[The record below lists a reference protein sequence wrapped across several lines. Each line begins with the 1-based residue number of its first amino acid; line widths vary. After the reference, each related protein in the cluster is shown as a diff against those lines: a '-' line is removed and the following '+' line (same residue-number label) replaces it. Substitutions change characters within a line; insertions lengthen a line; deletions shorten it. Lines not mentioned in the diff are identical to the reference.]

1 MNKKVIFR
9 GASAIMPLCIGDFP
23 FSFIVGALSVIA
35 GMSVWQ
41 STAWSAIVIAGS
53 AQMLALNMLKTGATL
68 GVIIFTTL
76 IINLRHVLY
85 SASISGTVR
94 EASFFKKCFMSYAL
108 TDEVYATTVKEMEG
122 NKQDKYL
129 FYGSAMITFWAIWVL
144 ADFLGALVGASF
156 PNIEKYGLDFAMV
169 AAFIAIVVPQIKS
182 QACTVAAVVA
192 AVSGVLLVILP
203 YSLGIVVASVLGVLA
218 GLCVDLAEERKQAA
232 IAESD
237 MPLVEALM
245 SERVTKTLRFVP
257 VTVLPAII
265 TIQILS
271 VNSSMEFDLKNPK
284 VIAAII
290 CTLAS
295 FRLGLVWVVVS
306 GVGSLVLLNYF
317 M

>member
-1 MNKKVIFR
+1 
-9 GASAIMPLCIGDFP
+9 IGDFP
-23 FSFIVGALSVIA
+23 FSFIVGALSVSA

-122 NKQDKYL
+122 NKKEKYL

-156 PNIEKYGLDFAMV
+156 PHIEKYGLDFAMV

-192 AVSGVLLVILP
+192 AVSGVLLVVLP

-218 GLCVDLAEERKQAA
+218 GLCVDLAEERKQMAKT
-232 IAESD
+232 ESD
-237 MPLVEALM
+237 MPLVEA
-245 SERVTKTLRFVP
+245 
-257 VTVLPAII
+257 
-265 TIQILS
+265 
-271 VNSSMEFDLKNPK
+271 MENE
-284 VIAAII
+284 
-290 CTLAS
+290 
-295 FRLGLVWVVVS
+295 
-306 GVGSLVLLNYF
+306 
-317 M
+317 

>member
-1 MNKKVIFR
+1 MNMMISYQELVRTF
-9 GASAIMPLCIGDFP
+9 
-23 FSFIVGALSVIA
+23 LSVSA

-85 SASISGTVR
+85 SASISGSVR

-122 NKQDKYL
+122 NKKEKYL

-156 PNIEKYGLDFAMV
+156 PHIEKYGLDFAMV

-192 AVSGVLLVILP
+192 AVSGVLLVVLP

-218 GLCVDLAEERKQAA
+218 GLCVDLAEERKQMAKT
-232 IAESD
+232 ESD
-237 MPLVEALM
+237 MPLVEA
-245 SERVTKTLRFVP
+245 
-257 VTVLPAII
+257 
-265 TIQILS
+265 
-271 VNSSMEFDLKNPK
+271 MENE
-284 VIAAII
+284 
-290 CTLAS
+290 
-295 FRLGLVWVVVS
+295 
-306 GVGSLVLLNYF
+306 
-317 M
+317 

>member
-1 MNKKVIFR
+1 
-9 GASAIMPLCIGDFP
+9 DFP
-23 FSFIVGALSVIA
+23 FSFIVGALSVSA

-122 NKQDKYL
+122 NKKEKYL

-156 PNIEKYGLDFAMV
+156 PHIEKYGLDFAMV

-192 AVSGVLLVILP
+192 AVSGVLLVVLP

-218 GLCVDLAEERKQAA
+218 GLCVDLAEERKQMAKT
-232 IAESD
+232 ESD
-237 MPLVEALM
+237 MPLVEA
-245 SERVTKTLRFVP
+245 
-257 VTVLPAII
+257 
-265 TIQILS
+265 
-271 VNSSMEFDLKNPK
+271 MENE
-284 VIAAII
+284 
-290 CTLAS
+290 
-295 FRLGLVWVVVS
+295 
-306 GVGSLVLLNYF
+306 
-317 M
+317 

>member
-1 MNKKVIFR
+1 
-9 GASAIMPLCIGDFP
+9 MPLCIGDFP
-23 FSFIVGALSVIA
+23 FSFIVGALSVSA

-85 SASISGTVR
+85 SASISGSVR

-122 NKQDKYL
+122 NKKEKYL

-156 PNIEKYGLDFAMV
+156 PHIEKYGLDFAMV

-192 AVSGVLLVILP
+192 AVSGVLLVVLP

-218 GLCVDLAEERKQAA
+218 GLCVDLAEERKQMANT
-232 IAESD
+232 ESD
-237 MPLVEALM
+237 MPLVEA
-245 SERVTKTLRFVP
+245 
-257 VTVLPAII
+257 
-265 TIQILS
+265 
-271 VNSSMEFDLKNPK
+271 MENE
-284 VIAAII
+284 
-290 CTLAS
+290 
-295 FRLGLVWVVVS
+295 
-306 GVGSLVLLNYF
+306 
-317 M
+317 

>member
-1 MNKKVIFR
+1 MNKKVIFG

-23 FSFIVGALSVIA
+23 FSFIVGALSVSA

-122 NKQDKYL
+122 NKKEKYL

-156 PNIEKYGLDFAMV
+156 PHIEKYGLDFAMV

-192 AVSGVLLVILP
+192 AVSGVLLVVLP

-218 GLCVDLAEERKQAA
+218 GLCVDLAEERKQMAKT
-232 IAESD
+232 ESD
-237 MPLVEALM
+237 MPLVEA
-245 SERVTKTLRFVP
+245 
-257 VTVLPAII
+257 
-265 TIQILS
+265 
-271 VNSSMEFDLKNPK
+271 MENE
-284 VIAAII
+284 
-290 CTLAS
+290 
-295 FRLGLVWVVVS
+295 
-306 GVGSLVLLNYF
+306 
-317 M
+317 

>member
-1 MNKKVIFR
+1 MNKKVIFL

-23 FSFIVGALSVIA
+23 FSFIVGALSVSA

-122 NKQDKYL
+122 NKKEKYL

-156 PNIEKYGLDFAMV
+156 PHIEKYGLDFAMV

-192 AVSGVLLVILP
+192 AVSGVLLVVLP

-218 GLCVDLAEERKQAA
+218 GLCVDLAEERKQMAKT
-232 IAESD
+232 ESD
-237 MPLVEALM
+237 MPLVEA
-245 SERVTKTLRFVP
+245 
-257 VTVLPAII
+257 
-265 TIQILS
+265 
-271 VNSSMEFDLKNPK
+271 MENE
-284 VIAAII
+284 
-290 CTLAS
+290 
-295 FRLGLVWVVVS
+295 
-306 GVGSLVLLNYF
+306 
-317 M
+317 

>member
-9 GASAIMPLCIGDFP
+9 GARAIMPLCIGDFP
-23 FSFIVGALSVIA
+23 FSFIVGALSVSA

-237 MPLVEALM
+237 MPLVEAL
-245 SERVTKTLRFVP
+245 EH
-257 VTVLPAII
+257 
-265 TIQILS
+265 
-271 VNSSMEFDLKNPK
+271 E
-284 VIAAII
+284 
-290 CTLAS
+290 
-295 FRLGLVWVVVS
+295 
-306 GVGSLVLLNYF
+306 
-317 M
+317 

>member
-1 MNKKVIFR
+1 MMSLWDALRMNMMISYQELVRTF
-9 GASAIMPLCIGDFP
+9 
-23 FSFIVGALSVIA
+23 LSA

-122 NKQDKYL
+122 NKKEKYL

-156 PNIEKYGLDFAMV
+156 PHIEKYGLDFAMV

-192 AVSGVLLVILP
+192 AVSGVLLVVLP

-218 GLCVDLAEERKQAA
+218 GLCVDLAEERKQMAKT
-232 IAESD
+232 ESD
-237 MPLVEALM
+237 MPLVEA
-245 SERVTKTLRFVP
+245 
-257 VTVLPAII
+257 
-265 TIQILS
+265 
-271 VNSSMEFDLKNPK
+271 MENE
-284 VIAAII
+284 
-290 CTLAS
+290 
-295 FRLGLVWVVVS
+295 
-306 GVGSLVLLNYF
+306 
-317 M
+317 

>member
-1 MNKKVIFR
+1 MGRNDLLIRTF
-9 GASAIMPLCIGDFP
+9 
-23 FSFIVGALSVIA
+23 LSA

-85 SASISGTVR
+85 SASISGSVR

-122 NKQDKYL
+122 NKKEKYL

-156 PNIEKYGLDFAMV
+156 PHIEKYGLDFAMV

-192 AVSGVLLVILP
+192 AVSGVLLVVLP

-218 GLCVDLAEERKQAA
+218 GLCVDLAEERKQMAKT
-232 IAESD
+232 ESD
-237 MPLVEALM
+237 MPLVEA
-245 SERVTKTLRFVP
+245 
-257 VTVLPAII
+257 
-265 TIQILS
+265 
-271 VNSSMEFDLKNPK
+271 MENE
-284 VIAAII
+284 
-290 CTLAS
+290 
-295 FRLGLVWVVVS
+295 
-306 GVGSLVLLNYF
+306 
-317 M
+317 

>member
-1 MNKKVIFR
+1 MRDLILQLSKSSIYSTK
-9 GASAIMPLCIGDFP
+9 P
-23 FSFIVGALSVIA
+23 VGALSVSA

-122 NKQDKYL
+122 NKKEKYL

-156 PNIEKYGLDFAMV
+156 PHIEKYGLDFAMV

-192 AVSGVLLVILP
+192 AVSGVLLVVLP

-218 GLCVDLAEERKQAA
+218 GLCVDLAEERKQMAKT
-232 IAESD
+232 ESD
-237 MPLVEALM
+237 MPLVEA
-245 SERVTKTLRFVP
+245 
-257 VTVLPAII
+257 
-265 TIQILS
+265 
-271 VNSSMEFDLKNPK
+271 MENE
-284 VIAAII
+284 
-290 CTLAS
+290 
-295 FRLGLVWVVVS
+295 
-306 GVGSLVLLNYF
+306 
-317 M
+317 

>member
-23 FSFIVGALSVIA
+23 FSFIVGALSVSA

-85 SASISGTVR
+85 SASISGSVR

-122 NKQDKYL
+122 NKKEKYL

-156 PNIEKYGLDFAMV
+156 PHIEKYGLDFAMV

-182 QACTVAAVVA
+182 RGLHRRRGCSRRFRR
-192 AVSGVLLVILP
+192 AVSGPTLFAGYRRRLSAWRPRRPVRRP
-203 YSLGIVVASVLGVLA
+203 RRKSAS
-218 GLCVDLAEERKQAA
+218 RWQK
-232 IAESD
+232 
-237 MPLVEALM
+237 P
-245 SERVTKTLRFVP
+245 
-257 VTVLPAII
+257 
-265 TIQILS
+265 
-271 VNSSMEFDLKNPK
+271 NP
-284 VIAAII
+284 I
-290 CTLAS
+290 C
-295 FRLGLVWVVVS
+295 R
-306 GVGSLVLLNYF
+306 
-317 M
+317 

>member
-1 MNKKVIFR
+1 M
-9 GASAIMPLCIGDFP
+9 GDFP
-23 FSFIVGALSVIA
+23 FSFIVGALSVSA

-122 NKQDKYL
+122 NKKEKYL

-156 PNIEKYGLDFAMV
+156 PHIEKYGLDFAMV

-192 AVSGVLLVILP
+192 AVSGVLLVVLP

-218 GLCVDLAEERKQAA
+218 GLCVDLAEERKQMAKT
-232 IAESD
+232 ESD
-237 MPLVEALM
+237 MPLVEA
-245 SERVTKTLRFVP
+245 
-257 VTVLPAII
+257 
-265 TIQILS
+265 
-271 VNSSMEFDLKNPK
+271 MENE
-284 VIAAII
+284 
-290 CTLAS
+290 
-295 FRLGLVWVVVS
+295 
-306 GVGSLVLLNYF
+306 
-317 M
+317 

>member
-1 MNKKVIFR
+1 
-9 GASAIMPLCIGDFP
+9 IGDFP
-23 FSFIVGALSVIA
+23 FSFIVGALSVSA

-85 SASISGTVR
+85 SASISGSVR

-122 NKQDKYL
+122 NKKEKYL

-156 PNIEKYGLDFAMV
+156 PHIEKYGLDFAMV

-192 AVSGVLLVILP
+192 AVSGVLLVVLP

-218 GLCVDLAEERKQAA
+218 GLCVDLAEERKQMAKT
-232 IAESD
+232 ESD
-237 MPLVEALM
+237 MPLVEA
-245 SERVTKTLRFVP
+245 
-257 VTVLPAII
+257 
-265 TIQILS
+265 
-271 VNSSMEFDLKNPK
+271 MENE
-284 VIAAII
+284 
-290 CTLAS
+290 
-295 FRLGLVWVVVS
+295 
-306 GVGSLVLLNYF
+306 
-317 M
+317 

>member
-23 FSFIVGALSVIA
+23 FSFIVGALSVSA

-94 EASFFKKCFMSYAL
+94 EASFFKKCFMSYA
-108 TDEVYATTVKEMEG
+108 
-122 NKQDKYL
+122 
-129 FYGSAMITFWAIWVL
+129 
-144 ADFLGALVGASF
+144 F
-156 PNIEKYGLDFAMV
+156 PHIEKYGLDFAMV

-192 AVSGVLLVILP
+192 AVSGVLLVVLP

-218 GLCVDLAEERKQAA
+218 GLCVDLAEERKQMAKT
-232 IAESD
+232 ESD
-237 MPLVEALM
+237 MPLVEA
-245 SERVTKTLRFVP
+245 
-257 VTVLPAII
+257 
-265 TIQILS
+265 
-271 VNSSMEFDLKNPK
+271 MENE
-284 VIAAII
+284 
-290 CTLAS
+290 
-295 FRLGLVWVVVS
+295 
-306 GVGSLVLLNYF
+306 
-317 M
+317 

>member
-1 MNKKVIFR
+1 MGRNDLLIRTF
-9 GASAIMPLCIGDFP
+9 
-23 FSFIVGALSVIA
+23 LSA

-122 NKQDKYL
+122 NKKEKYL

-156 PNIEKYGLDFAMV
+156 PHIEKYGLDFAMV

-192 AVSGVLLVILP
+192 AVSGVLLVVLP

-218 GLCVDLAEERKQAA
+218 GLCVDLAEERKQMAKT
-232 IAESD
+232 ESD
-237 MPLVEALM
+237 MPLVEA
-245 SERVTKTLRFVP
+245 
-257 VTVLPAII
+257 
-265 TIQILS
+265 
-271 VNSSMEFDLKNPK
+271 MENE
-284 VIAAII
+284 
-290 CTLAS
+290 
-295 FRLGLVWVVVS
+295 
-306 GVGSLVLLNYF
+306 
-317 M
+317 

>member
-1 MNKKVIFR
+1 
-9 GASAIMPLCIGDFP
+9 PLCIGDFP
-23 FSFIVGALSVIA
+23 FSFIVGALSVSA

-85 SASISGTVR
+85 SASISGSVR

-122 NKQDKYL
+122 NKKEKYL

-156 PNIEKYGLDFAMV
+156 PHIEKYGLDFAMV

-192 AVSGVLLVILP
+192 AVSGVLLVVLP

-218 GLCVDLAEERKQAA
+218 GLCVDLAEERKQMAKT
-232 IAESD
+232 ESD
-237 MPLVEALM
+237 MPLVEA
-245 SERVTKTLRFVP
+245 
-257 VTVLPAII
+257 
-265 TIQILS
+265 
-271 VNSSMEFDLKNPK
+271 MENE
-284 VIAAII
+284 
-290 CTLAS
+290 
-295 FRLGLVWVVVS
+295 
-306 GVGSLVLLNYF
+306 
-317 M
+317 

>member
-1 MNKKVIFR
+1 
-9 GASAIMPLCIGDFP
+9 MPLCIGDFP
-23 FSFIVGALSVIA
+23 FSFIVGALSVSA

-122 NKQDKYL
+122 NKKEKYL

-156 PNIEKYGLDFAMV
+156 PHIEKYGLDFAMV

-192 AVSGVLLVILP
+192 AVSGVLLVVLP

-218 GLCVDLAEERKQAA
+218 GLCVDLAEERKQMAKT
-232 IAESD
+232 ESD
-237 MPLVEALM
+237 MPLVEA
-245 SERVTKTLRFVP
+245 
-257 VTVLPAII
+257 
-265 TIQILS
+265 
-271 VNSSMEFDLKNPK
+271 MENE
-284 VIAAII
+284 
-290 CTLAS
+290 
-295 FRLGLVWVVVS
+295 
-306 GVGSLVLLNYF
+306 
-317 M
+317 

>member
-1 MNKKVIFR
+1 MNKKVIFL

-23 FSFIVGALSVIA
+23 FSFIVGALSVSA

-85 SASISGTVR
+85 SASISGSVR

-122 NKQDKYL
+122 NKKEKYL

-156 PNIEKYGLDFAMV
+156 PHIEKYGLDFAMV

-192 AVSGVLLVILP
+192 AVSGVLLVVLP

-218 GLCVDLAEERKQAA
+218 GLCVDLAEERKQMAKT
-232 IAESD
+232 ESD
-237 MPLVEALM
+237 MPLVEA
-245 SERVTKTLRFVP
+245 
-257 VTVLPAII
+257 
-265 TIQILS
+265 
-271 VNSSMEFDLKNPK
+271 MENE
-284 VIAAII
+284 
-290 CTLAS
+290 
-295 FRLGLVWVVVS
+295 
-306 GVGSLVLLNYF
+306 
-317 M
+317 